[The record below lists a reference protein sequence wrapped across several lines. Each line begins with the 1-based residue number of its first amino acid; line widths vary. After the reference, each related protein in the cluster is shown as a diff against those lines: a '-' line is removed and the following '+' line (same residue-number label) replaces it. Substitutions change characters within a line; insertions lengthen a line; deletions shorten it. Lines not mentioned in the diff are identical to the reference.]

1 MLPGTITC
9 ADRECFVSRAFLD
22 YLLRPFQVEVIR
34 GDDAHNPLL
43 PETHISYYCAMMCH
57 HTSHMSNPVPKG
69 GFRTCV
75 SAYAGQ

>member
-1 MLPGTITC
+1 MLCKQGFSGLFIEAIP
-9 ADRECFVSRAFLD
+9 EV
-22 YLLRPFQVEVIR
+22 QVEVIR

-43 PETHISYYCAMMCH
+43 PKTHISYYCAMMCH